1 MKMDQ
6 LRVAIAQT
14 SPVLGDVETNL
25 QTHLFYIKEARKK
38 RVQLILFPELSL
50 TGYNL
55 GEKNIE
61 VSLWKDGPSILT
73 LAQAAGEMHVVI
85 GFVEEG
91 PAAQFYNSCA
101 VVHQNEVVYLHR
113 KLNLAT
119 YGNLEE
125 GKYFGTGRY
134 VETFMLTPPWR
145 GSILICADVW
155 NPALVYLAGLHGA
168 TILMAPTSSAVDS
181 VSSEFSNL
189 RGWDLAT
196 RYYAMIYGTPILMAN
211 RVGSEGNMTF
221 WGGSQ
226 IIDPF
231 GNPIATAENESEQL
245 VVADLDYQLVRK
257 ARHQLPTVRDSN
269 LALVSREIKRIEEY
283 RGIPPIRKTT

>member
-1 MKMDQ
+1 MNY
-6 LRVAIAQT
+6 LRVAIAQI
-14 SPVLGDVETNL
+14 SPTLGDVESNL
-25 QTHLFYIKEARKK
+25 EAHLSYIHEAREK
-38 RVQLILFPELSL
+38 RVQLLLFPELSL

-55 GEKNIE
+55 AARSIE
-61 VSLWKDGPSILT
+61 VALWKDAPSILT
-73 LAQAAGEMHVVI
+73 LAQAAGEMHVVV

-91 PAAQFYNSCA
+91 AAAQFYNSCA

-125 GKYFGTGRY
+125 GKYYGTGRC
-134 VETFMLTPPWR
+134 VETILIGGPPWR
-145 GSILICADVW
+145 GSILICADLW
-155 NPALVYLAGLHGA
+155 NPALVYLAALHGT
-168 TILMAPTSSAVDS
+168 TILMAPTSSALDS

-196 RYYAMIYGTPILMAN
+196 RYYAMMYGMPILLGN
-211 RVGSEGNMTF
+211 RVGVEGDMQF

-226 IIDPF
+226 VIDPF

-245 VVADLDYQLVRK
+245 IVADLDYELVRR

-269 LALVSREIKRIEEY
+269 LALVAREIRRTEEY
-283 RGIPPIRKTT
+283 SGIPPFRKTT